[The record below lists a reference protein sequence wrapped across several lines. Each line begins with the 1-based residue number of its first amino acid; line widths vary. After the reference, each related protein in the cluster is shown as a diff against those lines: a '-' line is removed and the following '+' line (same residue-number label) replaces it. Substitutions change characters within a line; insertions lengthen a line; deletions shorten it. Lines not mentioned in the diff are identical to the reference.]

1 MADSLLLTL
10 IRHGKAEKDSL
21 SGKDEDRQLK
31 PRGVKQAHFL
41 GNTLAAL
48 PAERRPDVILA
59 SPVTRAAE
67 TARIIAQLARVPLKF
82 HNQLSTSSNHHD
94 VMELLLDQ
102 LAGDRHRRIAIVG
115 HNPTL
120 EELVYTLCR
129 DSRGTVRSAENVR
142 FDAMRTGMA
151 AVLSFG
157 EEPEIAGKAAEKS
170 TPIGLGFAPGKGTL
184 VMCLREDWD
193 DE

>member
-41 GNTLAAL
+41 GETLAAL
-48 PAERRPDVILA
+48 PAERRPEIILA

-67 TARIIAQLARVPLKF
+67 TARIIAQLSRIPLRF
-82 HNQLSTSSNHHD
+82 HHQISTSSNHHD

-102 LAGDRHRRIAIVG
+102 LAGDRHRRVAIVG

-120 EELVYTLCR
+120 EDLVHTLCR
-129 DSRGTVRSAENVR
+129 DSRGGIRCAENVH
-142 FDAMRTGMA
+142 FDAMHTGMA

-157 EEPEIAGKAAEKS
+157 EPSDITDKTVAKS

-184 VMCLREDWD
+184 LMCLREDWD